1 VIELP
6 ICDLRFAIV
15 DYGIPL
21 AVSFLALALAFIA
34 LLFAIVNRRRIAH
47 EIEQQL
53 GDPTTYTV
61 VTDGKFYRV
70 RGPFDTFYTMKMRD
84 LEEARQYRDQ
94 LAHWHRSVFEEIG
107 WRAVPDED
115 RRAA

>member
-1 VIELP
+1 MI
-6 ICDLRFAIV
+6 AIS
-15 DYGIPL
+15 
-21 AVSFLALALAFIA
+21 VSFLALGLSFVAM
-34 LLFAIVNRRRIAH
+34 LFAVVNRRRIAR

-61 VTDGKFYRV
+61 VTDGKYYRV
-70 RGPFDTFYTMKMRD
+70 RGPFDTFYTMKVRD
-84 LEEARQYRDQ
+84 LEDARKYRDQ